1 MRRLCP
7 NLDLENALD
16 TVLEVPIPEEMYNGP
31 IPDMRA
37 WLKSQ
42 AFDKACET
50 DACTGFD
57 QMTTVRPQMARI
69 SEIQMLMVLSTPLI
83 PCPIPHDRA
92 FSRSIHDRS
101 VQASTARYIL
111 QQYIA
116 ATGGQDALQSVDSM
130 YAVGKLHICTSA
142 FYTDMEEEG
151 MQPKGKG
158 EYGTYVLWQKS
169 PELWYFD
176 FIMAGCKLTMG
187 CNGHVAWKQ
196 STMKRSCITKG
207 PPRPLRRSLQ
217 GLDPRAT
224 ANIFSGAVCIGEK
237 TISEEECFILKLD
250 ASPAAL
256 QDRSSDGVEV
266 IHHTIWGFF
275 SQRTGLLMQLEDSL
289 LLCMKN
295 PTRLGPSRDGGD
307 SGVYW
312 ETHSESVVGDYRYI
326 NGINIAHAGHTTG
339 TMLRYGSG
347 AVNHKLK
354 IEETW
359 VIEEADF
366 NLSGLTSDYF
376 LPPADLNEGSK
387 AQEK

>member
-1 MRRLCP
+1 MRKLCP
-7 NLDLENALD
+7 NVDQENALE

-31 IPDMRA
+31 IPEMQA

-42 AFDKACET
+42 AFVKASET
-50 DACTGFD
+50 DACVALDSNGTS
-57 QMTTVRPQMARI
+57 RPAGQMARI
-69 SEIQMLMVLSTPLI
+69 SEIHMLMVLGTPLI
-83 PCPIPHDRA
+83 PCAIPHDRA

-101 VQASTARYIL
+101 IQASTARYII

-116 ATGGQDALQSVDSM
+116 ATGGQEALQSVESM
-130 YAVGKLHICTSA
+130 YAVGKLHIATSA
-142 FYTDMEEEG
+142 FYTDMEEGG
-151 MQPKGKG
+151 MRPKGSG

-176 FIMAGCKLTMG
+176 LILAGCMLTMG
-187 CNGHVAWKQ
+187 CNGHIAWKQ
-196 STMKRSCITKG
+196 STIKRSCITKG

-250 ASPAAL
+250 ANSAAL
-256 QDRSSDGVEV
+256 HDRSSDGVEV
-266 IHHTIWGFF
+266 IHHTIWGCF
-275 SQRTGLLMQLEDSL
+275 SQRTGLLMQLEDSQ

-307 SGVYW
+307 SGVFW
-312 ETHSESVVGDYRYI
+312 ETHSESVISDYRNI
-326 NGINIAHAGHTTG
+326 NGINIAHTGHTTG
-339 TMLRYGSG
+339 TMLRYGNGS
-347 AVNHKLK
+347 VNHKLK
-354 IEETW
+354 VDETW

-366 NLSGLTSDYF
+366 NLWGLTPEYF
-376 LPPADLNEGSK
+376 LPPADLQWE
-387 AQEK
+387 